1 MKNTMKDQPITTL
14 LKIFDLQKS
23 MEEKSLVVVEQP
35 QNVQNESVLIVEQ
48 FLNDNYRLRRN
59 VLSGKVEF
67 QSRAE
72 LSAEYRPL
80 TQEALNSIIIRALR
94 EGLDEEC
101 NPKADI
107 TMYVNSEEVRLYNP
121 VLAFLNDLPQWD
133 GQNHVARLF
142 SRIPGI
148 SSEQLAYL
156 SIWLRS
162 AVAHWLQLD
171 TMHGNEVVP
180 VLIGAQGCGKTTFL
194 RRLLP
199 QHLRQYYLD
208 HLNLSNKFD
217 KEMALTNNLLVNLDE
232 LEAIRPSQHAA
243 LKQTLSKN
251 KVNGRPIFG
260 RAQDDRPRY
269 ASFVS
274 TTNNP
279 HPLTDATGS
288 RRYICMTIPK
298 GQFID
303 NTGDIDYEQL
313 YAQVLHEIQVLE
325 TPYWFNN
332 EEVARIQQLNLAYMQ
347 QKDIAEMVNA
357 CFRKPKEGEKVKSL
371 STTEMLE
378 MIREEYPNVAIT
390 TKAKVELGRALVSLN
405 YEQREH
411 SHVAYYKAVPLRA
424 A

>member
-1 MKNTMKDQPITTL
+1 MKNLPTTFL
-14 LKIFDLQKS
+14 STISIYTKT

-35 QNVQNESVLIVEQ
+35 QNVQTASVLVIEQ

-67 QSRAE
+67 KMRAE
-72 LSAEYRPL
+72 ATADYRPL
-80 TQEALNSIIIRALR
+80 TQEALNSIIIKALR
-94 EGLDEEC
+94 EGLDNEC

-121 VLAFLNDLPQWD
+121 VLAFLNDLPRWD
-133 GQNHVARLF
+133 GQNHVERLF
-142 SRIPGI
+142 SRIPGL

-199 QHLRQYYLD
+199 RELREYYLD

-217 KEMALTNNLLVNLDE
+217 KEMALTNNLMVNLDE

-251 KVNGRPIFG
+251 KVNGRPIYG
-260 RAQDDRPRY
+260 KVQDDRPRY

-288 RRYICMTIPK
+288 RRYICLAIPK
-298 GQFID
+298 GQLID
-303 NTGDIDYEQL
+303 NAGDINYEQL
-313 YAQVLHEIQVLE
+313 YAQVLYEIRVQDAR
-325 TPYWFNN
+325 YWFDN
-332 EEVARIQQLNLAYMQ
+332 EEVAHIQQLNLAYIQ
-347 QKDIAEMVNA
+347 QTDIAEMVNA
-357 CFRKPKEGEKVKSL
+357 CFRKPEDNEKVKSL

-378 MIREEYPNVAIT
+378 IIREEYPNVAVT

-405 YEQREH
+405 YERKEH
-411 SHVAYYKAVPLRA
+411 SHVAYYKAVPLKA

>member
-1 MKNTMKDQPITTL
+1 
-14 LKIFDLQKS
+14 

-35 QNVQNESVLIVEQ
+35 QNVQTESVLIIEQ

-59 VLSGKVEF
+59 MLSGKVEF
-67 QSRAE
+67 KSRAE
-72 LSAEYRPL
+72 LSADYRPL

-107 TMYVNSEEVRLYNP
+107 TMYVNSEEVRMFNP

-133 GQNHVARLF
+133 GQNHVAKLF
-142 SRIPGI
+142 SRLPGL
-148 SSEQLAYL
+148 STEQLAFL
-156 SIWLRS
+156 AVWLRS
-162 AVAHWLQLD
+162 TVAHWLQMD

-199 QHLRQYYLD
+199 AQLREYYLD

-260 RAQDDRPRY
+260 KAQDDRPRY

-288 RRYICMTIPK
+288 RRYICISIPK
-298 GQFID
+298 GQLID

-313 YAQVLHEIQVLE
+313 YAQVLYEIRELNA
-325 TPYWFNN
+325 PYWFNN
-332 EEVARIQQLNLAYMQ
+332 EEVTRIQQLNLAYMQ
-347 QKDIAEMVNA
+347 QKDIAEMVKV
-357 CFRKPKEGEKVKSL
+357 CFRKPKEGEKVKSM

-378 MIREEYPNVAIT
+378 IIRNAYPNVSVT
-390 TKAKVELGRALVSLN
+390 TKAKVELGRALVSLD
-405 YEQREH
+405 YERKEH
-411 SHVAYYKAVPLRA
+411 SHVAFYKAVPIQA

>member
-1 MKNTMKDQPITTL
+1 
-14 LKIFDLQKS
+14 

-35 QNVQNESVLIVEQ
+35 QNVQNESVLIIEQ

-59 VLSGKVEF
+59 MLSGKVEF
-67 QSRAE
+67 KIRAE
-72 LSAEYRPL
+72 VTADYRPL

-107 TMYVNSEEVRLYNP
+107 TMYVNSEEVRMYNP
-121 VLAFLNDLPQWD
+121 VLDFLNDLPKWD
-133 GQNHVARLF
+133 GQNHVAKLF
-142 SRIPGI
+142 SRIPGL
-148 SSEQLAYL
+148 SSEQLAFL
-156 SIWLRS
+156 AVWLRS
-162 AVAHWLQLD
+162 TVAHWLQLD

-199 QHLRQYYLD
+199 CQLREYYLD

-232 LEAIRPSQHAA
+232 LEAIRPSQHAT

-260 RAQDDRPRY
+260 KAQDDRPRY

-298 GQFID
+298 GQLID
-303 NTGDIDYEQL
+303 NAGDIDYEQL
-313 YAQVLHEIQVLE
+313 YAQVLYEIRELNA
-325 TPYWFNN
+325 PYWFNN
-332 EEVARIQQLNLAYMQ
+332 EEVTRIQQLNLAYMQ
-347 QKDIAEMVNA
+347 QKDIAEMVKA
-357 CFRKPKEGEKVKSL
+357 CFRKPNEGEKVKSMN
-371 STTEMLE
+371 TTEMLE
-378 MIREEYPNVAIT
+378 IIRDAYPNVAVS
-390 TKAKVELGRALVSLN
+390 TKTKVELGRALVALD
-405 YEQREH
+405 YERKEH
-411 SHVAYYKAVPLRA
+411 SHVAYYKAVPLQA